1 MRVSLELLLTQLLI
15 RQSSYV
21 EQEDTMNKSRTHL
34 AVIGMV
40 ASLSLLAACSKT
52 DEKTAVDTTAP
63 AVVTPAPTPAPVVTA
78 PAPVAE
84 VTPAPSPAPVANN
97 TDKMEELKESAK
109 KAGDEIADTAKEL
122 KDDAV
127 EAGKRAGDAIK
138 EKADQADKAI
148 QSKLGDGT
156 AVENPKIP
164 ADPKN

>member
-1 MRVSLELLLTQLLI
+1 
-15 RQSSYV
+15 
-21 EQEDTMNKSRTHL
+21 MNKSRTHL

-63 AVVTPAPTPAPVVTA
+63 AVVTPAPTPTPAPIVTA
-78 PAPVAE
+78 PAPAVE

-127 EAGKRAGDAIK
+127 QAGKRVGDAIK

-148 QSKLGDGT
+148 QNKLGDGT
-156 AVENPKIP
+156 AVENPKVP
-164 ADPKN
+164 AEPKS